1 MVGNP
6 LEILHFFS
14 AHGFPLGVVVERRQ
28 VLATLLLAGADPE
41 HQSLIGSVA
50 SDLCS
55 SEDRGDGTM
64 GL

>member
-1 MVGNP
+1 MAP
-6 LEILHFFS
+6 LAVL
-14 AHGFPLGVVVERRQ
+14 VERRQ

-55 SEDRGDGTM
+55 SEAGPGDCDGTM
-64 GL
+64 HFW